1 MEGEAI
7 PLEARIV
14 TICDVYDALT
24 TERTY
29 KTAWSKKDAINYLV
43 AQKGKIFDPKLTDL
57 FVEEITAP
65 AAG

>member
-24 TERTY
+24 TERSY
-29 KTAWSKKDAINYLV
+29 KAAWSQRETVNYMS

-57 FVEEITAP
+57 FIEEITAS